1 MLEANQKWGWEEMR
15 QEKEDI
21 KLSAERDNWWTNVEA
36 ENGKILNYTQNFIT
50 NKVQKKVVIEHKKR
64 LNYF

>member
-21 KLSAERDNWWTNVEA
+21 KLSAERDNWWTNVEV
-36 ENGKILNYTQNFIT
+36 ENGKIFNYTQNFIT
-50 NKVQKKVVIEHKKR
+50 NKVQKMVVIEHKKR